1 LSADITA
8 FYHRVGVAKQH
19 QSLQRF
25 VYKKFGSETQIKT
38 YQFTTLIFGA
48 ICSSSAAVFALQHAA
63 SKCAKFPMFAERM
76 KDNFYSDNMLD
87 SFETEEEAMDFAR
100 QVTASLEAGGFTLTA
115 FASSSAKVL
124 ESIPTEPKSSKPVDL
139 NLDGLQIEYQLG
151 LEWDLATDTFGI
163 RTRRLPS
170 VTTRRQLLS
179 AISLVFD
186 PLGLCLPVITG
197 AK

>member
-1 LSADITA
+1 MITE
-8 FYHRVGVAKQH
+8 Q
-19 QSLQRF
+19 
-25 VYKKFGSETQIKT
+25 
-38 YQFTTLIFGA
+38 
-48 ICSSSAAVFALQHAA
+48 
-63 SKCAKFPMFAERM
+63 
-76 KDNFYSDNMLD
+76 
-87 SFETEEEAMDFAR
+87 
-100 QVTASLEAGGFTLTA
+100 
-115 FASSSAKVL
+115 
-124 ESIPTEPKSSKPVDL
+124 KSSKPVDL

-197 AK
+197 AKLIFQESQKDSRIDSSRRGWDSPLPENSGEVE